1 MSDEVSKEIDELL
14 QAREKYS
21 NFIAR
26 LESERTGSSERAY
39 GKVKADYEKRLKE
52 TVKSLQS
59 HSKHLHERLKEMQ
72 GSLQGLEAELG
83 DRQEELE
90 ESRLRRSVGEFQ
102 DNEDW
107 TELEERLVKAVE
119 ESETEL
125 EESRGELDRLNG
137 IIVQVESKKEIPAV
151 APPPPPDIDVAP
163 PPPPPLP
170 TPPPP
175 PPPPAPVEVGS
186 AAELEP
192 LPAVEAPPAQPSV
205 AEPAAAVADSGD
217 DFISLGELV
226 LGDDDVEAGS
236 IELEPPPAA
245 PAGQE
250 PAEEPASA
258 NTVGDELAF
267 LESLS
272 LGDESAEGTTETF
285 SFLEQHGRGTPQT
298 IICPHCSAANDP
310 AEWYCTECGEEL
322 PAE

>member
-21 NFIAR
+21 DFIAR

-102 DNEDW
+102 DDEEW
-107 TELEERLVKAVE
+107 TELEERLVKAVQ
-119 ESETEL
+119 ESEAEL
-125 EESRGELDRLNG
+125 KESRGELDRLNG

-151 APPPPPDIDVAP
+151 APPPPPDIDVARP
-163 PPPPPLP
+163 PPP
-170 TPPPP
+170 
-175 PPPPAPVEVGS
+175 PVEVGS
-186 AAELEP
+186 AAGPVP
-192 LPAVEAPPAQPSV
+192 LPAVEAPPRPPPPSPPPV
-205 AEPAAAVADSGD
+205 AEPAAASADSGD

-226 LGDDDVEAGS
+226 LGDDDIEAGS
-236 IELEPPPAA
+236 IDLEPPPAA
-245 PAGQE
+245 PARQE
-250 PAEEPASA
+250 PADEPASA
-258 NTVGDELAF
+258 NSVGDELAF

-272 LGDESAEGTTETF
+272 LEDESTEGATETF